1 MSVGSVTRGR
11 ASASQN
17 VYWLLVIPLLALV
30 TVLYAYPIAKV
41 LWISFSDPVLGLQNY
56 EKLITSGTIQRIL
69 WRTLRICVIVTLL
82 SVIIGYLVAYAMM
95 HVQDQHRTW
104 MLTLV
109 LVSFWVSVL
118 VRAFAWLT
126 LLRSNGIINEWLI
139 GLGLI
144 DEPLDLVRNQFGV
157 LVGMVHYMIP
167 YAVLPL
173 LANMKGIDTRLM
185 SASRGLGAGAFETFI
200 RIYLPLSLPGIIAAG
215 LLVFIISLG
224 FFVTPAIL
232 GGGRVLMI
240 AEYVSVQVLITTQWG
255 TASMLSAVLLIT
267 VFGLLFLMSRFV
279 NLNTMFG
286 AR

>member
-1 MSVGSVTRGR
+1 
-11 ASASQN
+11 
-17 VYWLLVIPLLALV
+17 
-30 TVLYAYPIAKV
+30 
-41 LWISFSDPVLGLQNY
+41 
-56 EKLITSGTIQRIL
+56 
-69 WRTLRICVIVTLL
+69 
-82 SVIIGYLVAYAMM
+82 
-95 HVQDQHRTW
+95 

-185 SASRGLGAGAFETFI
+185 SASRGLGAGAVETFI

-255 TASMLSAVLLIT
+255 AASMLSAVLLIS

>member
-17 VYWLLVIPLLALV
+17 IYWLLVIPLLALV

-41 LWISFSDPVLGLQNY
+41 LWISFSDPVIGLQNY

-69 WRTLRICVIVTLL
+69 WRTLRICVVVTLL
-82 SVIIGYLVAYAMM
+82 AVIIGYLVAYAMM
-95 HVQDQHRTW
+95 NVREQHRAW

-255 TASMLSAVLLIT
+255 AASMLSAVLLIS

>member
-1 MSVGSVTRGR
+1 LSVGSVTRER
-11 ASASQN
+11 PSASQN
-17 VYWLLVIPLLALV
+17 TYWLLVIPLLALV
-30 TVLYAYPIAKV
+30 AVLYTYPIAKV
-41 LWISFSDPVLGLQNY
+41 LWISFTDPAVGLQNY

-69 WRTLRICVIVTLL
+69 WTTFRICVVVTLL
-82 SVIIGYLVAYAMM
+82 SLVIGYLVAYAMM
-95 HVQDQHRTW
+95 NVRDQHRSW
-104 MLTLV
+104 MLMLV

-126 LLRSNGIINEWLI
+126 LLRSNGIINTWMI
-139 GLGLI
+139 DLGLI
-144 DEPLDLVRNQFGV
+144 DEPLDLVRNEFGV

-185 SASRGLGAGAFETFI
+185 SASRGLGAGAFETFL
-200 RIYLPLSLPGIIAAG
+200 RIYLPLSMPGIIAGG

-232 GGGRVLMI
+232 GGGKVLMI

-255 TASMLSAVLLIT
+255 TASMLAAVLLLT
-267 VFGLLFLMSRFV
+267 VFGLLLIMSRFV